1 MKDFSF
7 SFKSFILATLNQ
19 FKWIFIAQFLI
30 AIFWA
35 IDISLRPYLV
45 KKIVDKITLIPSLQV
60 FSSLTP
66 IIILYIFT
74 SIIIVASFRL
84 YDWIIFCFQPILKK
98 HISNVLVQHMIKH
111 SPSFYY
117 NHFSGSV
124 ANKINDITNAVPS
137 IISIIIDRL
146 FSSTLALLIA
156 IYTVWSVNIKFAIG
170 LTIWIAAFL
179 FFSITMAYK
188 AKHLSDKAA
197 EVRSTIAGHIIDI
210 FTNIVNICFFAK
222 MDYEH
227 KRLGSMYEKSI
238 KYEQAKGW
246 FLIKIH
252 TFQEASF
259 IIFQSICF
267 WWLILGISNQTNTS
281 GDFALILILNISII
295 NCLHNISHEIGEFST
310 SIGNLTQGLR
320 IVTTPLEIKDILGA
334 KDIKVNQ
341 GEIVFEN
348 IKFYYYKNKPLF
360 ENICLKIPSG
370 QKVGLVGYSGSG
382 KSTFVNLI
390 LRVFDP
396 KEGRIIIDNQDIK
409 EISQVSLRRAIGII
423 SQDPLLFHRTVTENI
438 RYGKEDASDEE
449 IINAAKKAYAH
460 QFICKLT
467 QSYNTLLGERG
478 VKLSGGERQR
488 IAIARILLKNPPILI
503 LDEATSHLDS
513 ITESM
518 IQKSLL
524 DLMKAKT
531 TIVIAH
537 RLSTLLE
544 MDRIL
549 VFDKGKIVQD
559 GTHKHLITVEG
570 LYKRLWD
577 TQLDGFLPFQKKIV
591 KY

>member
-7 SFKSFILATLNQ
+7 SLKSSIVAILRQ

-84 YDWIIFCFQPILKK
+84 YDWIIFCFQPVVKK
-98 HISNVLVQHMIKH
+98 HISTVLVQHMIKH

-124 ANKINDITNAVPS
+124 ANKINDITNSVPS
-137 IISIIIDRL
+137 IINIIIDRL

-170 LTIWIAAFL
+170 LTIWIVVFL

-210 FTNIVNICFFAK
+210 FTNIVNVCFFAK

-227 KRLGSMYEKSI
+227 KRLCSMYEKSI
-238 KYEQAKGW
+238 KAEQAKGW

-252 TFQEASF
+252 TFQEGSF

-267 WWLILGISNQTNTS
+267 WWLMLGISNQTNTS

-320 IVTTPLEIKDILGA
+320 IVTTPLEIKDIPGA

-348 IKFYYYKNKPLF
+348 VKFYYYKNKPLF

-390 LRVFDP
+390 LRVFDL

-423 SQDPLLFHRTVTENI
+423 SQDPLLFHRTVAENI
-438 RYGKEDASDEE
+438 RYGKEDALDEE
-449 IINAAKKAYAH
+449 IIKIAKQAH
-460 QFICKLT
+460 A
-467 QSYNTLLGERG
+467 LGERG

-524 DLMKAKT
+524 DLMKEKT

-570 LYKRLWD
+570 LYKKLWD
-577 TQLDGFLPFQKKIV
+577 TQLDGFLPFQKKL
-591 KY
+591 